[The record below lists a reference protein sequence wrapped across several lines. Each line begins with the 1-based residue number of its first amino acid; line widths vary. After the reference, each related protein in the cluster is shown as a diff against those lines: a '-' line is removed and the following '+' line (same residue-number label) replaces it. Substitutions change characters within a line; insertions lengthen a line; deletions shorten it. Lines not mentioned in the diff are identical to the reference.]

1 METSWNFDNGYSVE
15 EGHHADT
22 ALAGPAQEVEW
33 TDPVTGTRGYLV
45 IHNLVG
51 GMATGGTRM
60 KSGCDLSE
68 VRDLARGMAI
78 KTAAFE
84 LPVGGAKAGLDIDP
98 ERPGALEVLERFF
111 SHLRPWLDHYWV
123 TAEDLGVTQAT
134 LDAVFER
141 LGMEQS
147 YHAAINRSD
156 SPAATLER
164 IETAFRT
171 DVPGDLPLA
180 KVIGGY
186 GVAQAAV
193 TTAKSLGWS
202 LPGTTAA
209 VQGIGT
215 IGGATARYLHQAG
228 ISVMALADAAGTLYD
243 PAGLD
248 VPSLLEVRNDHDEVD
263 RARVPDHVEQ
273 LPSGKILTLAVDL
286 LIPAAY
292 SYAITEDH
300 APRIAAR
307 AVIEGAKSPTTQEA
321 EALLAARGVPVIPD
335 FIANAG
341 AAAWT
346 WWVLQGAVSVDAD
359 DSLTRLQDHMRAK
372 IEYLM
377 DRWTDS
383 RVPPRHSARD
393 LAVANHTPSRELPLR
408 R

>member
-1 METSWNFDNGYSVE
+1 MEKSWSLDSGYSVE

-22 ALAGPAQEVEW
+22 TLAAPAQEVEW
-33 TDPVTGTRGYLV
+33 TDPVTGTRGFLV
-45 IHNLVG
+45 VHNLVG

-60 KSGCDLSE
+60 STGCDLDE

-98 ERPGALEVLERFF
+98 ESPGALEVLERFF

-134 LDAVFER
+134 LDEVFAR

-156 SPAATLER
+156 YPAATLER
-164 IETAFRT
+164 IHTGLSAEA
-171 DVPGDLPLA
+171 PGGLSLA

-186 GVAQAAV
+186 GVARAAV
-193 TTAKSLGWS
+193 ATAQSLGWS
-202 LPGTTAA
+202 LPATTAA

-215 IGGATARYLHQAG
+215 IGGATARYLHEAG
-228 ISVMALADAAGTLYD
+228 VSVVALADAAGTLYD

-248 VPSLLEVRNDHDEVD
+248 VPSLLELRDAHDEVE

-273 LPSGKILTLAVDL
+273 LPSPTILTLTADL

-292 SYAITEDH
+292 SYAITAEH
-300 APRIAAR
+300 VPHIAAR
-307 AVIEGAKSPTTQEA
+307 AVIEGANSPTTPEA
-321 EALLAARGVPVIPD
+321 EELLGAQDIPVIPD

-346 WWVLQGAVSVDAD
+346 WWILQGLVGADAD
-359 DSLTRLQDHMRAK
+359 ESLTRLRRQMQAK
-372 IEYLM
+372 VEYLM
-377 DRWTDS
+377 TEWSDS
-383 RVPPRHSARD
+383 AVPPRQSARD
-393 LAVANHTPSRELPLR
+393 LAVENYTTLA
-408 R
+408 